1 MDPLTLE
8 RHGRRAEPDPARGA
22 VTQLV
27 VGGRGRTGRGVVER
41 LVAAGAHVVVGSRS
55 GEGGGPGVPGV
66 AVDLA
71 AADWP
76 ALLAGVRGVAVSVEP
91 PYDAAGAERV
101 MHRGVAALA
110 RAAAASGVR
119 VVLVSQ
125 IYITRPEAYPAMA
138 EVTRARGRG
147 EQALR
152 GSGARYAV
160 VRPGWL
166 TDEPPSG
173 VRLEQGDT
181 GEGSVSRATVA
192 EACTR
197 LLLAEDTAPVTFEIF
212 DGAGA
217 PEVDWPGLLGGLVPD
232 AR

>member
-1 MDPLTLE
+1 VST
-8 RHGRRAEPDPARGA
+8 H
-22 VTQLV
+22 LV
-27 VGGRGRTGRGVVER
+27 IGGRGRTGRGIVRGLLDAGSE
-41 LVAAGAHVVVGSRS
+41 VAVGSRS
-55 GEGGGPGVPGV
+55 GDGAGPGVPGV
-66 AVDLA
+66 AVDVA

-76 ALLAGVRGVAVSVEP
+76 TVLDGVRGVAVSVEP

-101 MHRGVAALA
+101 MHEGIAALA
-110 RAAAASGVR
+110 RAAAAAQVR

-138 EVTRARGRG
+138 AVTRARGRG

-152 GSGARYAV
+152 ESGAGYAV

-166 TDEPPSG
+166 TDEPLSG

-181 GEGSVSRATVA
+181 GDGRVSRTAVA

-197 LLLAEDTAPVTFEIF
+197 LLLAEDTPPATFEIF
-212 DGAGA
+212 DA
-217 PEVDWPGLLGGLVPD
+217 PGPPDVDWPGLLAGLVPD
-232 AR
+232 PR